1 MRMES
6 PSRNNLSSSFSFS
19 RLSRKVR
26 GMVYPVK
33 ELGGIDGPASINR
46 REQWI
51 RAQRARMHPPLL
63 PVSRRNATSLAFLVQ
78 VEDTLAWSCAR
89 NTRGPDQTL
98 RREKVFELEAHRV
111 NAKEEEKQR
120 EKDK

>member
-1 MRMES
+1 MARQVLIDE
-6 PSRNNLSSSFSFS
+6 NNGFAHKERECIPLSS
-19 RLSRKVR
+19 L
-26 GMVYPVK
+26 YP
-33 ELGGIDGPASINR
+33 
-46 REQWI
+46 
-51 RAQRARMHPPLL
+51 
-63 PVSRRNATSLAFLVQ
+63 RRNATSLAFLVL